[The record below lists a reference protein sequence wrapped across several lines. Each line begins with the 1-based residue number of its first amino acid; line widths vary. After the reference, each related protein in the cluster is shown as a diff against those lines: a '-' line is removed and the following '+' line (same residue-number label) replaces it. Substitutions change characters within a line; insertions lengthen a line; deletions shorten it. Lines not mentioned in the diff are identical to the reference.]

1 MREMSYGEIE
11 LLFGGCMSGY
21 IANFQCRSIAC
32 GSGHI
37 RDLDH
42 RSMK

>member
-32 GSGHI
+32 GSERV
-37 RDLDH
+37 RDLDQG
-42 RSMK
+42 SMK